1 MASEKQL
8 KANRENAKR
17 STGPNTAAGRLK
29 SSRNALRHGL
39 SRSVAADP
47 AALIKARQ
55 IAELL
60 VPDGANDMQ
69 LLAAVEVAHA
79 QAQVLRVAAVR
90 SKLLANLDVAATN
103 LKQLRRLAALDRYER
118 QALTRRRR
126 AARTL
131 SAAGG
136 ACRDRGE
143 LEA

>member
-8 KANRENAKR
+8 RANRENAKR
-17 STGPNTAAGRLK
+17 STGPKTAAGRLK

-39 SRSVAADP
+39 SRPVATDP

-55 IAELL
+55 LTELL
-60 VPDGANDMQ
+60 LPDRADVTQ
-69 LLAAVEVAHA
+69 VVAAVEVAHA

-90 SKLLANLDVAATN
+90 SKLLANLDVAAAN

-126 AARTL
+126 AARNL
-131 SAAGG
+131 SAVSDEKG
-136 ACRDRGE
+136 RLR
-143 LEA
+143 